1 MTKFPVLIALITVMS
16 FAFSHQSAAQNA
28 TRCINLGS
36 NSNSKTLRNT
46 CNRKVEIIWCHNS
59 SKRGVKSGRCGR
71 KGKVHQKH
79 SVLKPGQIKSNRYS
93 LPRGARIS
101 HGACFGGY
109 YSTKT
114 RGSSRSFTCK

>member
-46 CNRKVEIIWCHNS
+46 CNRKVEVVWCHNS
-59 SKRGVKSGRCGR
+59 SKRGVKSGRCGPYVDVR
-71 KGKVHQKH
+71 RHVDDVSGGGHETLEAV
-79 SVLKPGQIKSNRYS
+79 
-93 LPRGARIS
+93 RG
-101 HGACFGGY
+101 G
-109 YSTKT
+109 
-114 RGSSRSFTCK
+114 